1 MALDRRRF
9 LSAAVTAAGAA
20 AVGNAVLAEAG
31 PAALKRGGAA
41 APARP
46 PMQPRIEFL
55 AEAFPL
61 RQVRLLGSP
70 FERFARVNDAYLQS
84 VPPERLVHMFRVTSG
99 LPSSAEPLGGWES
112 PNVELR
118 GHFTGHYMS
127 SVGLRYAMTGEDQVK
142 AQGDE
147 IVAQLAACQKKNGNG
162 YVSAFPESF
171 FDRLYNDQQVWAPFY
186 TIHKILAGLL
196 DMYTH
201 CGNQQALAVAE
212 GLAEWTG
219 HWVKGIGELQM
230 QRILNTEFGG
240 MEEALFNLAAL
251 TGNYGYAYTAR
262 RFEVNTFFDPLALH
276 RDDLQGLHCN
286 THIPQVIGAARRYE
300 LTGEPRYHEIADYF
314 WHEVVG
320 ERTYAPGGTS
330 NGEYWDTP
338 PGELGRALSRS
349 SQECCCAYN
358 MLKLTRHLYQWTAD
372 PRYFDYYER
381 VLFNDRLGTEHPGD
395 GGKQYYFP
403 LQTGWWRYFSSKY
416 NSFWCCDGTGA
427 EEFSKFGDSI
437 YFHDARGLF
446 VNLFLASE
454 LRWPERGLTITQQ
467 TRFPEEEG
475 TTLLLKAERP
485 VAMQVNLRIP
495 AWVTN
500 GGSVSVNG
508 QPLPAFSNPGSYL
521 TLERTWRDGDRIELK
536 LPMSLRAEALKGDAT
551 QQAPMYG
558 PLVLGAR
565 LGVEGLTEAMQYDRN
580 QGPTIVAPRGG
591 PQGEA
596 TVRLARGERAEE
608 ANWITKTGTLEFQA
622 KDERQTALI
631 PLHQVLGERYAVY
644 WKIQQPRFYRRG

>member
-1 MALDRRRF
+1 MGLDRRRF
-9 LSAAVTAAGAA
+9 LSTALTAAGAA
-20 AVGNAVLAEAG
+20 AVGTRAGAEALR
-31 PAALKRGGAA
+31 PAA
-41 APARP
+41 APARRA
-46 PMQPRIEFL
+46 MQPRIEFL

-61 RQVRLLGSP
+61 RQVRLLDSP
-70 FERFARVNDAYLQS
+70 FRAAAEVNDAYLQT
-84 VPPERLVHMFRVTSG
+84 VAPERLVHMFRITSG
-99 LPSSAEPLGGWES
+99 LPSTAEPLGGWES

-118 GHFTGHYMS
+118 GHFCGHYMS
-127 SVGLRYAMTGEDQVK
+127 SVGLRYAMTGEEKVK

-147 IVAQLAACQKKNGNG
+147 IVAQLAICQKKNRNG

-171 FDRLYNDQQVWAPFY
+171 FDRLYIDKQVWAPFY
-186 TIHKILAGLL
+186 TIHKIMAGLL

-212 GLAEWTG
+212 GLADWTG
-219 HWVKGIGELQM
+219 HWCKAIGDAAM

-240 MEEALFNLAAL
+240 MEEALYNLAAL

-262 RFEVNTFFDPLALH
+262 RFEVTSFFDPLAMH
-276 RDDLQGLHCN
+276 RDELQGLHVN

-300 LTGEPRYHEIADYF
+300 LTGDPRYHEIADYF
-314 WHEVVG
+314 WHEVVE
-320 ERTYAPGGTS
+320 ERSYAPGGTS

-338 PGELGRALSRS
+338 PGQLGKALSRS
-349 SQECCCAYN
+349 SQECCCGYN

-372 PRYFDYYER
+372 PRYFDQYER
-381 VLFNDRLGTEHPGD
+381 TLFNDRLGTQHPGD

-403 LQTGWWRYFSSKY
+403 LQTGWWRYFSSKF

-437 YFHDARGLF
+437 YFYNPRGLF
-446 VNLFLASE
+446 VNLFIPSE

-475 TTLLLKAERP
+475 TTLTLKAERP

-495 AWVTN
+495 AWATS

-508 QPLPAFSNPGSYL
+508 QALPAFSNPGSYL
-521 TLERTWRDGDRIELK
+521 TLERTWQDGDRIELK

-565 LGVEGLTEAMQYDRN
+565 LGAEGLTEAMQYDVN
-580 QGPTIVAPRGG
+580 HGGTIVAPRGR
-591 PQGEA
+591 PEGEA
-596 TVRLARGERAEE
+596 TVALARGERAEE
-608 ANWITKTGTLEFQA
+608 ANWITQTGTLQFQA
-622 KDERQTALI
+622 KDEKQTALI
-631 PLHQVLGERYAVY
+631 PLNQVLGERYGVY
-644 WKIQQPRFYRRG
+644 WKIQQPSLYRRG